1 MMDMPI
7 CEDATSPSKKCTQDL
22 NQERSLPN
30 VVMLCVCF
38 NQAVSTTCVLA
49 LFIFFFFQLEDR
61 KKKKDI
67 LSPATRG
74 NLFATPANAGG
85 RAAPPPSKKLKR
97 KKMLRCEMGEC
108 RKRYDFRLST
118 PDFRLRDFLFTQP
131 AQHGR
136 RPSERPE
143 PSATKASAGE
153 SVREEEPCLRGAA
166 RRVDW
171 ARDERGTEAGDLGG
185 RL

>member
-1 MMDMPI
+1 M
-7 CEDATSPSKKCTQDL
+7 
-22 NQERSLPN
+22 
-30 VVMLCVCF
+30 
-38 NQAVSTTCVLA
+38 
-49 LFIFFFFQLEDR
+49 FFFFQVEDR
-61 KKKKDI
+61 KKRYFG
-67 LSPATRG
+67 PRNTRKSIRD
-74 NLFATPANAGG
+74 PRECRGG
-85 RAAPPPSKKLKR
+85 PPPPPSKKLKR

-108 RKRYDFRLST
+108 RKRYDFRPPT

-171 ARDERGTEAGDLGG
+171 ARDERGPRLATWEVGSNYVLSDRASLEPPGAHFRLCLLPSCLGPGTREQRLGG
-185 RL
+185 PRASRTGPHSRRA

>member
-7 CEDATSPSKKCTQDL
+7 ARMPPHLRKSVQHL

-30 VVMLCVCF
+30 VVMLCEECLTRLSRPPVYSPC
-38 NQAVSTTCVLA
+38 
-49 LFIFFFFQLEDR
+49 FFFFFKWRTEKKRYFGPRNTR
-61 KKKKDI
+61 KSIRD
-67 LSPATRG
+67 PRECRG
-74 NLFATPANAGG
+74 G
-85 RAAPPPSKKLKR
+85 PPPPPPKKLKR

-108 RKRYDFRLST
+108 RKRYDFRPPT

>member
-1 MMDMPI
+1 MPPHLRK
-7 CEDATSPSKKCTQDL
+7 SVQHL

-30 VVMLCVCF
+30 VVMLVCEVF

-49 LFIFFFFQLEDR
+49 FFFFFFFSSGGQKKRYFEPRNTR
-61 KKKKDI
+61 KSIRD
-67 LSPATRG
+67 PRECR
-74 NLFATPANAGG
+74 G
-85 RAAPPPSKKLKR
+85 RAAPPPENTEA

-108 RKRYDFRLST
+108 RKRYDFRPPT

>member
-7 CEDATSPSKKCTQDL
+7 ARMPPHLRKSVQHL

-30 VVMLCVCF
+30 VVMLCEECLTRLSRPPVYSPC
-38 NQAVSTTCVLA
+38 
-49 LFIFFFFQLEDR
+49 FFFFKWRTE
-61 KKKKDI
+61 KKDI
-67 LSPATRG
+67 LGPATRG
-74 NLFATPANAGG
+74 NLFATPANAGEG
-85 RAAPPPSKKLKR
+85 PPPPPSKKLKR

-108 RKRYDFRLST
+108 RKRYDFRPPT

>member
-1 MMDMPI
+1 MPPHLRK
-7 CEDATSPSKKCTQDL
+7 SVQHL

-30 VVMLCVCF
+30 VVMLVCEVF

-49 LFIFFFFQLEDR
+49 LFFFFFFQVEDR
-61 KKKKDI
+61 KKDI

-85 RAAPPPSKKLKR
+85 GPPPPPENTEA

-108 RKRYDFRLST
+108 RKRYDFRPPT

>member
-1 MMDMPI
+1 MPI

-30 VVMLCVCF
+30 VVMLCECF
-38 NQAVSTTCVLA
+38 YQAVSTTCVLA
-49 LFIFFFFQLEDR
+49 LFIFFQVEDR
-61 KKKKDI
+61 KKKRYFE
-67 LSPATRG
+67 PRNTRKSIRD
-74 NLFATPANAGG
+74 PRECRG
-85 RAAPPPSKKLKR
+85 RAAPPSKKLKR

-108 RKRYDFRLST
+108 RKRYDFRPPT